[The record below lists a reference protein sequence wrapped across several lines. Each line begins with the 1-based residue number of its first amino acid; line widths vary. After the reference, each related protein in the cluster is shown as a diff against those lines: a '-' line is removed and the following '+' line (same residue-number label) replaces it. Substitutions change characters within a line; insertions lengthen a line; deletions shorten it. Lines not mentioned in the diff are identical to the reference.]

1 MTSAK
6 VQSSRKWLVMASVA
20 SGVFLATID
29 GSIVNVA
36 LPTLERDL
44 HTQFSAV
51 QWVVLGYLLA
61 IATLMLGIGRL
72 ADMIGK
78 KRLYLTGF
86 LIFTLGSAACG
97 LSNSIGMLIS
107 FRIFQAIGGALM
119 MALGTAIVTE
129 AFPPRQRGMV
139 MGVTGLMV
147 SIGAVSGPTIGG
159 LLLGTLSWHW
169 IFFVNLPI
177 GVIGSLM
184 VWRFVPSHRPEGG
197 EKFDFAGA
205 GAMFIAL
212 LSLLLGLTLGQN
224 QGFTSLPV
232 LVLFAAFVLSLIAFI
247 RIERRSKQ
255 PMVDLSLFSSNLFSV
270 NLITGFLTFV
280 CSAGSVLLMPFFLQN
295 IMQFSPEKA
304 GLLLAVVPLSMGL
317 IAPLSG
323 TLSDRFGTRPLTV
336 LGLAMLLGGYL
347 AVSTLTTSVST
358 LGYIVRFIPI
368 GLGMG
373 IFQSPNNSAIM
384 GAAPRNRLGVAS
396 GLLSLTRTVGQT
408 SGIAILGAIWAS
420 LVMQLTHSAP
430 GADATAAPVAVQ
442 MSALHTTLLVI
453 VGLVGFA
460 LLLSIWALWKERK
473 LAAAEAHWKGSSELG

>member
-1 MTSAK
+1 MTPAI

-44 HTQFSAV
+44 NTQFSAV
-51 QWVVLGYLLA
+51 QWVVLGYLLT

-78 KRLYLTGF
+78 KHLYLTGF

-97 LSNSIGMLIS
+97 LSNSIGMLIG
-107 FRIFQAIGGALM
+107 FRVFQAIGGALM
-119 MALGTAIVTE
+119 MALGMAIVTE

-139 MGVTGLMV
+139 LGVTGLMV

-177 GVIGSLM
+177 GVIGLLM
-184 VWRFVPSHRPEGG
+184 VWRFVPNHRPEGG

-205 GAMFIAL
+205 GAMFIVL

-232 LVLFAAFVLSLIAFI
+232 LVLFVVFVISLVAFI
-247 RIERRSKQ
+247 RIERHSEQ

-280 CSAGSVLLMPFFLQN
+280 CSAGTVLLMPFFLQN
-295 IMQFSPEKA
+295 IMLFSPEKA

-323 TLSDRFGTRPLTV
+323 TLSDRFGTRLLTV
-336 LGLAMLLGGYL
+336 VGLAMLLVGYL
-347 AVSTLTTSVST
+347 AVSTLTTSISI
-358 LGYIVRFIPI
+358 LGYIVRFIPV

-420 LVMQLTHSAP
+420 LVMQLTHSVP
-430 GADATAAPVAVQ
+430 GADATTAPAAIQ

-453 VGLVGFA
+453 VGLVSSA
-460 LLLSIWALWKERK
+460 LLLSIWALWKERH
-473 LAAAEAHWKGSSELG
+473 LAAAEALWKGSSELG